1 MIAGYDWDNQVD
13 LNDRDVWDDYDDRDD
28 WDNEDDWDE

>member
-1 MIAGYDWDNQVD
+1 MIAGYYWDNQVN
-13 LNDRDVWDDYDDRDD
+13 LNDRDEWYDYDDRDD